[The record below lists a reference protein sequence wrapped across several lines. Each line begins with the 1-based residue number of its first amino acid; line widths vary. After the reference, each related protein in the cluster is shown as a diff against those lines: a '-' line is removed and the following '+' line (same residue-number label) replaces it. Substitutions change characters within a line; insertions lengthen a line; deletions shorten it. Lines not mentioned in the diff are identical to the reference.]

1 VDLQRMSFSGTR
13 ATDAP
18 PFPQGRPRAA
28 TTVWGDGI
36 QDLSLTSLWYPCAW
50 NDVSE
55 DELLLLIPSLSADSG
70 RRAPAGASASRAVTV
85 LWNAFHA
92 RLAHVVITYAVSG
105 LGAAGAPI
113 DETRKRMDSLR
124 RVLDKHL
131 EERESLETL
140 LERAAPHH
148 GEWLFPARR
157 QKRKWRGW
165 RSWCRHDEVD
175 LEGMFELECTVLGLM
190 ATMVNAA
197 RLRFDSAESGVA
209 SSEGSEQRGRQ
220 CPTLPRATLAAIHTS
235 FNPAYLYPQL
245 TAHHETFAVAGWLG
259 WLARARPA
267 LLPVYVAEPL
277 VDLLDHV
284 DGGSAPADAI
294 VAYYADQVVG
304 RESLRRRARRVLAR
318 GMALPITPRPIASG
332 GDPRRIL
339 ALVE

>member
-1 VDLQRMSFSGTR
+1 MLFLGTR
-13 ATDAP
+13 TTDAP
-18 PFPQGRPRAA
+18 PLPQSRSLGA
-28 TTVWGDGI
+28 TTVWGDGME
-36 QDLSLTSLWYPCAW
+36 DLSLTSLWYPCVW

-55 DELLLLIPSLSADSG
+55 DELLLLIPSLNTESS
-70 RRAPAGASASRAVTV
+70 RRAPAGASASRAVAV
-85 LWNAFHA
+85 LRNAFHA
-92 RLAHVVITYAVSG
+92 RLEHAVITYAVSG
-105 LGAAGAPI
+105 PGAARAST
-113 DETRKRMDSLR
+113 DETRIRVGRLR
-124 RVLDKHL
+124 RVLDEHL
-131 EERESLETL
+131 QEREPLETL
-140 LERAAPHH
+140 LERPASDFD
-148 GEWLFPARR
+148 EWFCPARR

-175 LEGMFELECTVLGLM
+175 LESMFELECTVLGLM

-197 RLRFDSAESGVA
+197 RLRFDSAESGIA
-209 SSEGSEQRGRQ
+209 ASEGPGQRGVQ
-220 CPTLPRATLAAIHTS
+220 CPTLPGATLAAVHTS

-245 TAHHETFAVAGWLG
+245 TAHHEIFAVAGWLG
-259 WLARARPA
+259 WLARGRPA